1 MIEFQERVER
11 AAFELE
17 KGFIPY
23 VTSGGS
29 GICKEDVFKG
39 QAKYCERLKSVYE
52 NCGLKFDIN
61 KDIDEALKHFNKI
74 IPGFFDTEYVIAGVE
89 TRTSSPVKLDRD
101 ENYMCNVKNF
111 YPCGEGLGHGG
122 GIMSCAVDGINVA
135 IKIAKKIYSDK

>member
-1 MIEFQERVER
+1 MNLRKDLF
-11 AAFELE
+11 LM
-17 KGFIPY
+17 
-23 VTSGGS
+23 
-29 GICKEDVFKG
+29 DVFKG

-74 IPGFFDTEYVIAGVE
+74 IPGFFDVKEKGLAELVPTEYVIAGVE

-111 YPCGEGLGHGG
+111 YPCGEGLGH
-122 GIMSCAVDGINVA
+122 INVA
-135 IKIAKKIYSDK
+135 FARKI